1 MAYFSQLAEAE
12 PEVLARRRAYP
23 RQPLRSLAYVR
34 LDEANGGII
43 RDLTESG
50 MAVRAVGA
58 LRLDQ
63 EVGIRFDLLSPRV
76 RVDARGRVV
85 WANSNG
91 EAGVQFVDLTTR
103 ARRALRDW
111 LLNQMFS
118 AAVLTGRDSMF
129 APDEREL
136 TFSSMP
142 RSAILVEE
150 APGAIA
156 EDPSPGIAWGGL
168 TLSVRSFSIFVDSL
182 VLLCAVLLFSISSI
196 VVMGGTPA
204 WPLAIALLFTA
215 STIFVSVYQI
225 LFSDFLCG
233 ATPGKRLAMLAT
245 SPPQQD
251 EQGQRFR

>member
-1 MAYFSQLAEAE
+1 MPYSSQLAEAE

-23 RQPLRSLAYVR
+23 RQALRSLAYVR
-34 LDEANGGII
+34 LDDANGGII

-50 MAVRAVGA
+50 MAVQAVGA

-91 EAGVQFVDLTTR
+91 QAGVQFVDLTPR
-103 ARRALRDW
+103 VRRALRDW

-129 APDEREL
+129 APDEEREL
-136 TFSSMP
+136 TFSSMA
-142 RSAILVEE
+142 RSAILVKEVP
-150 APGAIA
+150 ALT
-156 EDPSPGIAWGGL
+156 EDPLPGIAWGWF

-182 VLLCAVLLFSISSI
+182 VLLCAVMLFSISSI
-196 VVMGGTPA
+196 VVMGGAPA
-204 WPLAIALLFTA
+204 WPLSIALLFTA
-215 STIFVSVYQI
+215 STIFVAVYQI
-225 LFSDFLCG
+225 LFSEFLCG
-233 ATPGKRLAMLAT
+233 ATPGKRLAMLA
-245 SPPQQD
+245 SPPQRD